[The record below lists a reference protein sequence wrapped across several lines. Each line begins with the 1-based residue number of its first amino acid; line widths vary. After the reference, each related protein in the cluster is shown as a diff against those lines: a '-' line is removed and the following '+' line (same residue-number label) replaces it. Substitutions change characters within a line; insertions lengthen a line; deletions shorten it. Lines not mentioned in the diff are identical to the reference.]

1 MGLSAEE
8 NFGLRS
14 ALLNVRG
21 LVVLLVLTQWR
32 LIDGSLTAH
41 RRRLE
46 ALQTERGADPIIV
59 SNSTNRTVVAR
70 VVDPTG
76 PTLSANREAER
87 ERNKRKRQGEHCNM
101 YVRYE

>member
-70 VVDPTG
+70 VRPHWTDVVCEQRGRTR
-76 PTLSANREAER
+76 T
-87 ERNKRKRQGEHCNM
+87 KQT
-101 YVRYE
+101 